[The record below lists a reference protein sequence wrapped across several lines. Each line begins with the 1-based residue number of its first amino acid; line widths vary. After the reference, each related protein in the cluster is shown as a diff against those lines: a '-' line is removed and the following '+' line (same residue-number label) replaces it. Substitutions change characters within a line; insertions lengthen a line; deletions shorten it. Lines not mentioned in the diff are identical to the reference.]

1 LRAEI
6 LARRLR
12 VCIAKHYFDRDIPCQ
27 AASDLERCKPSGPV
41 WTREVVSKRDARMP
55 VMASSMRNK
64 SSNVSDI
71 DILITLPVKTHR
83 PPGANPDGLPAD
95 ETFN

>member
-1 LRAEI
+1 
-6 LARRLR
+6 
-12 VCIAKHYFDRDIPCQ
+12 
-27 AASDLERCKPSGPV
+27 
-41 WTREVVSKRDARMP
+41 
-55 VMASSMRNK
+55 MRNK